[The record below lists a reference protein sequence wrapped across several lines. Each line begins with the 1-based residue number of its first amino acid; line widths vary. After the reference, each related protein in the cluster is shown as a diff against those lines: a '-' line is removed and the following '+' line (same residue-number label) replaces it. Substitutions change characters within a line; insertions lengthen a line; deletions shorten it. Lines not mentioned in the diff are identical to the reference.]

1 MQDPAHMAG
10 AQRSPELPK
19 GLKTA
24 RFPIAKK
31 TRKTPEKPFQQPST
45 NCSPEMLVVICA
57 STLPATICSA
67 SCGPKGQGGQT
78 GSAPISALSALEAQ
92 KPLLPTLQLHSC
104 RCNSHLFVTRDGEQN
119 ANFPH
124 NQQKILVVTWCL
136 GTLQDAS
143 SQIQT
148 SFQ

>member
-1 MQDPAHMAG
+1 MQHPAHVAG
-10 AQRSPELPK
+10 AQQAPELPK
-19 GLKTA
+19 GLRTA

-31 TRKTPEKPFQQPST
+31 TRKTPEKPLQQPSS
-45 NCSPEMLVVICA
+45 NCSLEMLVVICA
-57 STLPATICSA
+57 SILSATICSA
-67 SCGPKGQGGQT
+67 SCAPKGQGGQT

-92 KPLLPTLQLHSC
+92 KPPLPTLQQHSC
-104 RCNSHLFVTRDGEQN
+104 GCNSHLFVTRDGEHS

-124 NQQKILVVTWCL
+124 KQKKALLVTWCL
-136 GTLQDAS
+136 RTLQAAS